1 MIRSGHGICRCIGY
15 NYEFVIVLFYGR
27 MGGARPAGGRQRRRR
42 DGGTAGRHSLNK
54 ILLTKDSVYNSKS
67 YFVCTLFVGCKGVVL
82 CVAGAELRT
91 TCRLRTTVRGSMA

>member
-1 MIRSGHGICRCIGY
+1 MVAGWWR
-15 NYEFVIVLFYGR
+15 
-27 MGGARPAGGRQRRRR
+27 GGRPAAEM
-42 DGGTAGRHSLNK
+42 AGRHSLNK

-67 YFVCTLFVGCKGVVL
+67 YLVCTLFVGCKGVVL